1 MKRTNR
7 EEAARDLSRVVG
19 TLERGFPIDPDSWQ
33 ELAIHFALDVLAGKV
48 ELDAEFVDYPE
59 AANA

>member
-1 MKRTNR
+1 MMRP
-7 EEAARDLSRVVG
+7 S
-19 TLERGFPIDPDSWQ
+19 ERGFPIDPDSWQ